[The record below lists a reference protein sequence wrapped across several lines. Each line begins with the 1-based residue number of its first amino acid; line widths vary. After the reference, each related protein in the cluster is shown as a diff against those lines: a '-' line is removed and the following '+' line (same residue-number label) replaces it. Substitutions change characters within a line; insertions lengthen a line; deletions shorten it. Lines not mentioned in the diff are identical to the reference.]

1 MAHDPDLRG
10 LAGAEQLVRLLLDSS
25 NEDEPIHTWCKQLF
39 GAILDEEE
47 QALTTIKPKVAQL
60 RTEIAAL

>member
-1 MAHDPDLRG
+1 
-10 LAGAEQLVRLLLDSS
+10 VRLLLDSS